1 MSLTVQDKLDLA
13 NPNDTEAF
21 LRKLY
26 DKTKALGFGAMLAAL
41 RPRNRTLD
49 SLTSADTHTHDEC
62 AMIFSVESPQGTP
75 LAIISGGSPGAGEVS
90 VDYDA
95 TTGVPVLEFNA
106 AVTEYHISCS
116 GPLPQTLAATMAE
129 EI

>member
-13 NPNDTEAF
+13 NPNDTNAF

-26 DKTKALGFGAMLAAL
+26 DTTEGLGFGAMLAAL
-41 RPRNRTLD
+41 RPRNRSRT
-49 SLTSADTHTHDEC
+49 SLTSSATQVHDV
-62 AMIFSVESPQGTP
+62 AALIVNVESTQGTN
-75 LAIISGGSPGAGEVS
+75 LSIITGGSPGAGEVS

-95 TTGVPVLEFNA
+95 TTGVPTLTFNA
-106 AVTEYHISCS
+106 AVTAYYTIEL
-116 GPLPQTLAATMAE
+116 GALPQTLAATMAE